1 MITRQAVQNHI
12 TAAERLLTRLEALLK
27 STKKINVPGPS
38 EVLKLQDTLA
48 GCAGNI
54 KPALRWAENV
64 LDEARTADDEGTPG
78 AGEIK
83 ALAKKLK
90 KIHLKTKQVFEQLQQ
105 ISTDLSARYDAQ
117 HYQPGPTTQEAGS
130 GHSDR
135 RAGGLVRR

>member
-12 TAAERLLTRLEALLK
+12 TAAERQLTRLEALLK
-27 STKKINVPGPS
+27 STKKIDVPGPS
-38 EVLKLQDTLA
+38 EVLKIQDTLA

-54 KPALRWAENV
+54 KPQLRWADSV
-64 LDEARTADDEGTPG
+64 LAEAREAADQDTPG
-78 AGEIK
+78 AAEVK
-83 ALAKKLK
+83 KLAKTLK
-90 KIHLKTKQVFEQLQQ
+90 KICIKTKQVFEELQQ
-105 ISTDLSARYDAQ
+105 ISTDLSDKYDQQ